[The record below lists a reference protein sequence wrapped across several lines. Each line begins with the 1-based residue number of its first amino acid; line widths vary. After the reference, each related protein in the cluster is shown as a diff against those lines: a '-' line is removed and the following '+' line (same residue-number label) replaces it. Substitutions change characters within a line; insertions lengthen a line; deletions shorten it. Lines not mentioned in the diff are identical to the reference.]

1 MVGMNTING
10 ISELCFIVFV
20 WVLIQG
26 CTLNKRWGGLTFMRC
41 NCVRKHTS
49 YGVWRHAPLG
59 NFLHRSEVQSAFRE
73 EQQCCN
79 T

>member
-1 MVGMNTING
+1 MAGMNTING

-49 YGVWRHAPLG
+49 
-59 NFLHRSEVQSAFRE
+59 
-73 EQQCCN
+73 
-79 T
+79 